1 MWNPFRSKKKKQ
13 LKKALQNLRNLHE
26 MVGILDNWARHG
38 LIFWRRK
45 DNILIIEE
53 PVALLK
59 LAEGRKGF
67 LKFLNQIAVWQSS
80 QLIDEAYETHRIK
93 VETEAVRKAQR
104 KFANLTKADIMR
116 IRQEARENLPMLPI
130 EQLDYIKEFDI
141 FVVRASAPSAPDAT
155 EESGQLLALGH
166 YDGEKVEMAMYDD
179 IKLNLQS
186 DRNEQSEK

>member
-26 MVGILDNWARHG
+26 MVGILDKWARHG